1 MSGLTFY
8 DKTPFEYGYTSREY
22 LVTSMNPLLKELMR
36 QNKDKI
42 FCDIG
47 CGCGRN
53 LLFASKFAKRIV
65 GIDLSVKS
73 LAFAKKFVDSDK
85 LELKKGDNLDIP
97 LDDELAD
104 LVISDGVC
112 HHTGNAFRAF
122 SECIR
127 ILKPS
132 GKLYLAVYKKFR
144 YYPVIYYLV
153 GGLFRSLNQFRI
165 GNYLIENIFIKLHYL
180 MYKLLKSNN
189 LSLRETRNIFYDYFI
204 TPIATFHSKSEIGLW
219 CFQNNCQII
228 KYDKTSGNCHV
239 FIIKKNNG

>member
-1 MSGLTFY
+1 MSGITFY
-8 DKTPFEYGYTSREY
+8 DKTPFEYGYASKEY
-22 LVTSMNPLLKELMR
+22 LVNSMNPLLKELMR
-36 QNKDKI
+36 QNTDKI

-53 LLFASKFAKRIV
+53 LLYASKFAKRMV

-73 LAFAKKFVDSDK
+73 LDFAKKFVDSDK

-112 HHTGNAFRAF
+112 HHTGNTFRAF

-144 YYPVIYYLV
+144 YYPVIYYLI
-153 GGLFRSLNQFRI
+153 GGLFRSLNQFKI
-165 GNYLIENIFIKLHYL
+165 GNYLIENIFIKLHYW

-189 LSLRETRNIFYDYFI
+189 LSIRETRNIFYDYFI
-204 TPIATFHSKSEIGLW
+204 TPIATFHSKSEVGKW
-219 CFQNNCQII
+219 CFQTNCQII

-239 FIIKKNNG
+239 FIIKKNNA

>member
-22 LVTSMNPLLKELMR
+22 LVNSMNPLLKELMR

-97 LDDELAD
+97 LDDKLAD
-104 LVISDGVC
+104 LVISDGDC
-112 HHTGNAFRAF
+112 HHT
-122 SECIR
+122 
-127 ILKPS
+127 
-132 GKLYLAVYKKFR
+132 
-144 YYPVIYYLV
+144 
-153 GGLFRSLNQFRI
+153 
-165 GNYLIENIFIKLHYL
+165 
-180 MYKLLKSNN
+180 
-189 LSLRETRNIFYDYFI
+189 
-204 TPIATFHSKSEIGLW
+204 
-219 CFQNNCQII
+219 
-228 KYDKTSGNCHV
+228 
-239 FIIKKNNG
+239 